1 VSGGREREPPSE
13 IQFALNIASIVRF
26 VKGCGL
32 LHGSGDDGGPRKPF
46 PKHGIR
52 SLCGDLFGSK
62 GKRMVGDG
70 GRREGFEGIIL

>member
-13 IQFALNIASIVRF
+13 IQFALNIASVVRF

-32 LHGSGDDGGPRKPF
+32 LHGCGDDGGPRKPF

-52 SLCGDLFGSK
+52 SLWGDVLGSK
-62 GKRMVGDG
+62 GKRMVGDK
-70 GRREGFEGIIL
+70 GRREGFKGIIL